1 MGNLVEYILSLKSG
15 QFESG
20 VASAGAAL
28 DGLDNKVSSLGTA
41 LGLTF
46 GIAGVSMFAKSIVDA
61 GTSVENAL
69 TGLTTL
75 LGNSRDAQRVITNT
89 MEDATKTPFAFE
101 GLLAANKALISAD
114 ENATQAREAVLNL
127 ANAIAATGGG
137 DAELERMVVN
147 LQQIKNVGFASALD
161 IKQFAYA
168 GVNIYKVLDEAAIA
182 HGENQKITYEQ
193 ITSAL
198 KKAHD
203 EGGIYFNGLENMAG
217 NTSVQISNLGDQ
229 VFQLKNH
236 MFEDL
241 KPTIEDVIEASSKFI
256 TKLQEG
262 WDWATRHVSIIKA
275 MVVGYGSYK
284 LALMLAVPIMKSL
297 EVATIATTTATSALS
312 VAQLGLLGPLGLV
325 AVAIG
330 AIASAYSYANDK
342 SNEYYAN
349 SREQKALNA
358 YVATD
363 RDAALEQELI
373 PGLMNVK
380 EGLSKKGVK
389 GQALVDQMYQ
399 AGKMDLEYK
408 QKALAEQ
415 LEGAKNGTEELE
427 ILKKISDVADK
438 ERLLQNMYST
448 QFGRVMGRS
457 SSTASALPAA
467 ASTKSGAAT
476 RSASMGRS
484 DTAVGKKSITFNI
497 SINDIVKSFVV
508 NTNTI
513 KDSSSRIRN
522 VVTDALMS
530 SINDFQR
537 AIPE

>member
-349 SREQKALNA
+349 SREQKALNEF
-358 YVATD
+358 
-363 RDAALEQELI
+363 ALQNKDGALAM
-373 PGLMNVK
+373 GMMGDLNNVK
-380 EGLSKKGVK
+380 DYLSKKGVK
-389 GQALVDQMYQ
+389 GDALYDQMYNAKKLDLDLQRKSLSARLEQ
-399 AGKMDLEYK
+399 AGSLKD
-408 QKALAEQ
+408 
-415 LEGAKNGTEELE
+415 ELE
-427 ILKKISDVADK
+427 IQKKLQELDDS
-438 ERLLQNMYST
+438 ERVLSNLRSEKFANM
-448 QFGRVMGRS
+448 QGKALMS
-457 SSTASALPAA
+457 SSSA
-467 ASTKSGAAT
+467 ASKKSGAAT